1 MKILMIE
8 WDSFGKEDIEEAF
21 CAEGHDLVLFPVSI
35 DGDLD
40 TSFEIRQRLLAAL
53 HQEVPDF
60 VFSVNYF
67 PMVSSICNDEG
78 LRYISW
84 IYDAP
89 YARLY
94 SQTVLNPC
102 NRVYV
107 FDKELCLEFQN
118 DSFIKSW

>member
-1 MKILMIE
+1 MKILMFE

-89 YARLY
+89 YARY
-94 SQTVLNPC
+94 
-102 NRVYV
+102 
-107 FDKELCLEFQN
+107 
-118 DSFIKSW
+118 

>member
-60 VFSVNYF
+60 VFLSIIFQWSPVSVMMKVSGTF
-67 PMVSSICNDEG
+67 PGFMTRRMPGCIH
-78 LRYISW
+78 RQY
-84 IYDAP
+84 
-89 YARLY
+89 
-94 SQTVLNPC
+94 
-102 NRVYV
+102 
-107 FDKELCLEFQN
+107 
-118 DSFIKSW
+118 